1 MVTSPS
7 SQVSR
12 NKRVS
17 TAVMSRRKRDPLV
30 GGDKE
35 SVWSKI
41 ADEMIEDEG
50 TRALD
55 IPSKLFRRSSIENE
69 HRWRRAVYAANVAQ
83 HPFAMK

>member
-1 MVTSPS
+1 
-7 SQVSR
+7 
-12 NKRVS
+12 
-17 TAVMSRRKRDPLV
+17 MSRRKRDPLV

-55 IPSKLFRRSSIENE
+55 IPSKLFRR
-69 HRWRRAVYAANVAQ
+69 
-83 HPFAMK
+83 

>member
-55 IPSKLFRRSSIENE
+55 IPSKLYRR
-69 HRWRRAVYAANVAQ
+69 
-83 HPFAMK
+83 